1 MNIEA
6 LNIQTLTV
14 GPNAI
19 NCYIVSLEDR
29 ADAVIIDPGDEE
41 ETIRAALQGREI
53 AAVLLT
59 HGHCDH
65 TNALYGFAGVPIVI
79 HPADEIMLR
88 DSDWSL
94 AAPMGL
100 DTREKP
106 PATVFV
112 QEGSRLQ
119 YAGLEITVMHL
130 PGHTLGSVAYRI
142 GDALFTGDTLFHRGY
157 GRTDFPGGNFGQLR
171 QSLRRLLKMEENL
184 RVYPGHGEATWIFE
198 ERGY

>member
-1 MNIEA
+1 MNIETM
-6 LNIQTLTV
+6 NIQTLTV
-14 GPNAI
+14 GPNAT
-19 NCYIVSLEDR
+19 NCYIVGLDGR
-29 ADAVIIDPGDEE
+29 PDAVIIDPGDEK

-65 TNALYGFAGVPIVI
+65 TNALYGFAGVPIVM

-88 DSDWSL
+88 DSAWSL

-112 QEGSRLQ
+112 QEGARLQ

-142 GDALFTGDTLFHRGY
+142 GDALFTGDTLFRRGY
-157 GRTDFPGGNFGQLR
+157 GRTDFPGGDFGQLR

-184 RVYPGHGEATWIFE
+184 WVYPGHGAATTIFE
-198 ERGY
+198 ERGV